1 MAGHF
6 GYYVKRLILLFSNL
20 QDERQ
25 QRLREHAR
33 RLIAETRLKSN
44 SQDSPTSP
52 IKPMFPQKIPLS
64 PDRTISPINI
74 GGGEEYPFNSLSD
87 KGPAMGGGSPVKPL
101 LISPSKNRDRITP
114 PRDINKA
121 GHDSPSRKF
130 ERNGNSPLQSFNSV
144 LERISPKNEKKVC
157 HAPFSWSLQQILS
170 ISKCGPFSQN
180 GDQMSYIESELE
192 ALERE
197 QEAVDLKAS
206 TLEKKLRAVMG
217 GNASN
222 SYGFNFLRFL
232 RPGGGCVRLNL
243 RVYEETSNEGDNIE
257 SSDSSDNSDGESENR
272 SRKCDRII
280 NNNSSSNR
288 LQDHDNFLLRRL
300 SKSRER
306 RGQ

>member
-1 MAGHF
+1 MSEKARAMMERFKSSTVENGKGSQDVSKVCFARSFVSSLDCLRLSALFSALNSILLARTMAGHF
-6 GYYVKRLILLFSNL
+6 ECNVKRLIRLFSNL

-170 ISKCGPFSQN
+170 ISKCGSFFT
-180 GDQMSYIESELE
+180 EW
-192 ALERE
+192 R
-197 QEAVDLKAS
+197 
-206 TLEKKLRAVMG
+206 
-217 GNASN
+217 SN
-222 SYGFNFLRFL
+222 VL
-232 RPGGGCVRLNL
+232 
-243 RVYEETSNEGDNIE
+243 
-257 SSDSSDNSDGESENR
+257 
-272 SRKCDRII
+272 
-280 NNNSSSNR
+280 
-288 LQDHDNFLLRRL
+288 H
-300 SKSRER
+300 RER
-306 RGQ
+306 TGSARA